1 MGSLVSQALSLPSR
15 CRFSD
20 SSLPKLLQ
28 HCLHSD
34 MAWPVNHINQI
45 EVE

>member
-15 CRFSD
+15 CR

-34 MAWPVNHINQI
+34 MTWPVNHINQI